1 MNYLK
6 SSCMFQCFCVDEE
19 YYFRVFKFALKGKFR
34 SILGSDGMMKSDCS
48 LALWLHFEC
57 LLNALWV
64 LSNAC
69 LMLSECSEK
78 SIKVAQP
85 TYF

>member
-34 SILGSDGMMKSDCS
+34 SILGSDGMMKSDFS
-48 LALWLHFEC
+48 HALI
-57 LLNALWV
+57 AL
-64 LSNAC
+64 
-69 LMLSECSEK
+69 
-78 SIKVAQP
+78 
-85 TYF
+85 